1 MRKYWTM
8 CLLTIACTALTGC
21 NQMGVKQDPHSAFEQ
36 VRDQFA
42 AQNSYAFYGRT
53 KLLTANSANANMVN
67 FSGRKDGE
75 AVYMNVKFSVPEQ
88 QRVETLS
95 LLSEGS
101 ELYAKQGQEE
111 KWKPVP
117 GEGVALRQE
126 MNNWSPPFCFQQMD
140 ELKKSVRQL
149 PDENPQDDL
158 EAIGVTLDSLKLKEW
173 LAAQMQEQA
182 GAGSRI
188 QSAAGPFASH
198 KPRVKLAMQLSD
210 GNWTR
215 AAAPGAGVSI
225 QAKQAQA
232 QDVKAMVDQMD
243 VEAEYTIYY
252 NKKTMLPTNMT
263 MSIRSAYDLN
273 DQRVKEHS
281 QVETYLQNYGRAKP
295 VPTAAEGGK

>member
-1 MRKYWTM
+1 ME
-8 CLLTIACTALTGC
+8 ACPGRRSC
-21 NQMGVKQDPHSAFEQ
+21 
-36 VRDQFA
+36 FA
-42 AQNSYAFYGRT
+42 AGDEQLESAI
-53 KLLTANSANANMVN
+53 LLSAN
-67 FSGRKDGE
+67 GRAE
-75 AVYMNVKFSVPEQ
+75 
-88 QRVETLS
+88 
-95 LLSEGS
+95 
-101 ELYAKQGQEE
+101 
-111 KWKPVP
+111 
-117 GEGVALRQE
+117 
-126 MNNWSPPFCFQQMD
+126 
-140 ELKKSVRQL
+140 KSVRQL